1 MGFHVGDKVI
11 HCTYGLGEIVQI
23 EPKTIHDHLADCY
36 VVQIR
41 EMRSGSRR

>member
-23 EPKTIHDHLADCY
+23 EQKII
-36 VVQIR
+36 Q
-41 EMRSGSRR
+41 RSPYGLLCCPYP